1 MRHKNINLKTN
12 CMKLIRKIVFLM
24 ICGSLMVS
32 CNNSQTSA
40 KANNTVSA
48 AANFQKG
55 ITPTGNKA
63 DDKIAVANKAGKVVF
78 LVAFDQTG
86 KDKDKAMAV
95 AKKASAKKSKTIEV
109 IELNTAD
116 ASNGT
121 LVSKYRLA
129 GAPMPL
135 ILVID
140 KNGIACE
147 GLTLKDATPDALLKI
162 IPSPKYAEI
171 MKALN
176 ERKAVFV
183 VAYKE
188 KMIDKAKAIV
198 NCNEA
203 AKAMNNGAVV
213 VQINI
218 DSKEETT
225 LLKDLNV
232 NTMAN
237 EPVIYAI
244 NKSGQIT
251 QTFDVKAN
259 KAQLTAA
266 ANKVVSSGCGS
277 GSGCGSSCG
286 PKK

>member
-1 MRHKNINLKTN
+1 
-12 CMKLIRKIVFLM
+12 M

-63 DDKIAVANKAGKVVF
+63 DDKIAAANKAGKVVF

-116 ASNGT
+116 ASNGI

-140 KNGIACE
+140 KNGIACG
-147 GLTLKDATPDALLKI
+147 GLELKDATPDALLKI
-162 IPSPKYAEI
+162 IPSPKYSEI
-171 MKALN
+171 MKALD
-176 ERKAVFV
+176 EKKAVFV
-183 VAYKE
+183 VAYTE
-188 KMIDKAKAIV
+188 KMVDKAKAIV

-213 VQINI
+213 VQINVE
-218 DSKEETT
+218 SKEETT
-225 LLKDLNV
+225 LFDDLKI
-232 NTMAN
+232 NTMSK
-237 EPVIYAI
+237 EPLIYVI
-244 NKSGQIT
+244 NKAGQVT
-251 QTFDVKAN
+251 HTFDIKAT
-259 KAQLTAA
+259 KTQLTAA
-266 ANKVVSSGCGS
+266 AKKVVSSCCGS
-277 GSGCGSSCG
+277 GSSCGSSCG